1 MTQGNKTPIIKLRI
15 GDGTHQTKR
24 YPLKN
29 FTARGRIPIEK
40 NIIVVDEQG
49 NEHEATY
56 PRRARGL
63 VKNGRAR
70 FLSENKICLA
80 CPPDKHLEDN
90 KMTDLETGSTIDMA
104 YIFNQIR
111 QIQEQTE
118 YLNNVIKEL
127 ADMTDGDSGDC
138 GSPGN
143 LLGQAK
149 AHALGDVVRCRETTN
164 QQLLNFYISVYN
176 DLKAMP

>member
-1 MTQGNKTPIIKLRI
+1 
-15 GDGTHQTKR
+15 
-24 YPLKN
+24 
-29 FTARGRIPIEK
+29 
-40 NIIVVDEQG
+40 
-49 NEHEATY
+49 
-56 PRRARGL
+56 
-63 VKNGRAR
+63 
-70 FLSENKICLA
+70 
-80 CPPDKHLEDN
+80 
-90 KMTDLETGSTIDMA
+90 MTDLETGSTIDMA